1 MRGAKTIVIG
11 AMLAAVLVAALPLTA
26 DAASNPKEMRQKL
39 LSLTNSARRNNGL
52 RPLDLNWR
60 LSKSAIRHSRRMA
73 ERRTVYHTANL
84 YRLVRRWRP
93 SVWGEN
99 VGMAGTVRRIH
110 RLFMGSASHR
120 SNILRGGFGHAGIGV
135 VRKGGRMWATVMFY
149 GG

>member
-1 MRGAKTIVIG
+1 MRRAKTTLIG
-11 AMLAAVLVAALPLTA
+11 VVLAALLAAAVPETAVASSPR
-26 DAASNPKEMRQKL
+26 EMRRTM

-73 ERRTVYHTANL
+73 SRHTVFHTANL
-84 YRLVRRWRP
+84 YRLVRRWHP

-99 VGMAGTVRRIH
+99 VGMAGTVRRVH
-110 RLFMGSASHR
+110 RLFMRSSSHR
-120 SNILRGGFGHAGIGV
+120 GNILRGGYGKAGIGI
-135 VRKGGRMWATVMFY
+135 VRRGGRTWATVMFY